1 MKSLCSG
8 KIYED
13 KPIRVGR
20 VMKRYIKITDHSHVI
35 YRFFFFFFFF
45 LSPNAFAVYISVNTT
60 TSTTAV
66 GAGCSCWFSAFFP
79 KLSLM

>member
-35 YRFFFFFFFF
+35 YRFFFFFF